1 MGWSKAMFVQ
11 IVRINVKPDRVEDFL
26 DAFRINYE
34 GTTKEPG
41 NIRFDVLQDPEDE
54 TRFTIY
60 EVFKSAESVDEH
72 RNTDHYKET
81 VARLEDIMTGSR
93 TKEVF
98 DLVMSDKLPA

>member
-1 MGWSKAMFVQ
+1 MFVQ

-26 DAFRINYE
+26 DAFRLNYE
-34 GTTKEPG
+34 GTIKEPG
-41 NIRFDVLQDPEDE
+41 NVRFDVLQDPADE

-60 EVFKSAESVDEH
+60 EVFRSAEAVDEH
-72 RNTDHYKET
+72 RKTAHYKET

-93 TKEVF
+93 TKEIF

>member
-1 MGWSKAMFVQ
+1 MFVQ

-26 DAFRINYE
+26 DAFRLNYE

-41 NIRFDVLQDPEDE
+41 NVRFDVLQDPEDE

-60 EVFKSAESVDEH
+60 EVFQSAESVDEH
-72 RNTDHYKET
+72 RKTEHYKET
-81 VARLEDIMTGSR
+81 VARLDDIMTGSR

>member
-1 MGWSKAMFVQ
+1 MFVQ
-11 IVRINVKPDRVEDFL
+11 IVRINVKPGRVQDFL

-34 GTTKEPG
+34 GTITEPG

-60 EVFKSAESVDEH
+60 EIFRSAEAVDEH
-72 RNTDHYKET
+72 RQTVHYKKT
-81 VARLEDIMTGSR
+81 VALLDDIMTGSR
-93 TKEVF
+93 TKEIF